1 MKDDYSDYKDPIE
14 NTDGNY
20 VNLTIEELPYER
32 TDSDAYLKFGRL
44 ELVPP
49 LPLEKTKQIKKSKKT
64 KSTKKTKTKS
74 IKKSKKTKT
83 KSMKKSKKSIQTNL
97 MKKLSQP
104 KTK

>member
-32 TDSDAYLKFGRL
+32 TDSDAYLKFARL

-49 LPLEKTKQIKKSKKT
+49 PPLEKTKKSKKT
-64 KSTKKTKTKS
+64 KSTKKP
-74 IKKSKKTKT
+74 KKTKKFIQA
-83 KSMKKSKKSIQTNL
+83 KST
-97 MKKLSQP
+97 KKLSQP
-104 KTK
+104 KKLTK

>member
-32 TDSDAYLKFGRL
+32 TDSDAYLKFARL

-49 LPLEKTKQIKKSKKT
+49 PPLEKTKKSKKT
-64 KSTKKTKTKS
+64 KSTKKPKKTKS
-74 IKKSKKTKT
+74 TKKPKKTKNFIQA
-83 KSMKKSKKSIQTNL
+83 KST
-97 MKKLSQP
+97 KKLSQP
-104 KTK
+104 KKLTK

>member
-32 TDSDAYLKFGRL
+32 TDSDAYLKFARL

-49 LPLEKTKQIKKSKKT
+49 PPLEKTKKSKKT
-64 KSTKKTKTKS
+64 KSTKKPKKTKS
-74 IKKSKKTKT
+74 TKKTKIFIQA
-83 KSMKKSKKSIQTNL
+83 KST
-97 MKKLSQP
+97 KKLSQP
-104 KTK
+104 KKLTK

>member
-1 MKDDYSDYKDPIE
+1 MKDDYSDYKDPVD

-64 KSTKKTKTKS
+64 KSTKKPKKTNTKS
-74 IKKSKKTKT
+74 IKKSKK
-83 KSMKKSKKSIQTNL
+83 SIQTKL

>member
-32 TDSDAYLKFGRL
+32 TDSDAYLKFARL

-49 LPLEKTKQIKKSKKT
+49 PPLEKTKKSKKT
-64 KSTKKTKTKS
+64 KSTKKP
-74 IKKSKKTKT
+74 KKTKKFIQA
-83 KSMKKSKKSIQTNL
+83 KST
-97 MKKLSQP
+97 KKLSQP
-104 KTK
+104 KKLSQQKN

>member
-32 TDSDAYLKFGRL
+32 TDSDAYLKFARL

-49 LPLEKTKQIKKSKKT
+49 PHLEKTKSTKKSKKT
-64 KSTKKTKTKS
+64 KSTKKS
-74 IKKSKKTKT
+74 INPKSKKTKST
-83 KSMKKSKKSIQTNL
+83 KKPKKTKNFIQAKST
-97 MKKLSQP
+97 KKLSQP
-104 KTK
+104 KKLTK

>member
-32 TDSDAYLKFGRL
+32 TDSDAYLKFARL

-49 LPLEKTKQIKKSKKT
+49 PPLEKTKKSKKT
-64 KSTKKTKTKS
+64 KSTKKS
-74 IKKSKKTKT
+74 INPKSKKTKST
-83 KSMKKSKKSIQTNL
+83 KKPKKTKNFIQAKST
-97 MKKLSQP
+97 KKLSQP
-104 KTK
+104 KKLTK

>member
-32 TDSDAYLKFGRL
+32 TDSDAYLKFARL

-49 LPLEKTKQIKKSKKT
+49 PPLKSTKKSKKT
-64 KSTKKTKTKS
+64 KSTKKP
-74 IKKSKKTKT
+74 KKTKKFIQA
-83 KSMKKSKKSIQTNL
+83 KST
-97 MKKLSQP
+97 KKLSQP
-104 KTK
+104 KKLTK